1 MDIKQSNYFPP
12 LVVDLD
18 GTLIYSDLLHESI
31 LILIKSKPWLIFLLP
46 YWLLFGK
53 ARFKSKLASLVTIPI
68 ASLPYNY
75 KLIEFLTEQKNLG
88 RKIVLCTASNT
99 VAAQSMSDHL
109 GFFDEVIASD
119 ENINLT
125 GSAKANDLINRY
137 GKGGFD
143 YAGNS
148 YADLAVWYGAR
159 RSILVNAKPSLEKIC
174 KQAFFVDKIIA
185 RPVVN
190 FKSWASAF
198 RLHQWVKNLLIFV
211 PAVAAH
217 TSMTDNTLKDL
228 ILAFL
233 SFSLCSSSVY
243 VLNDLLDLESDR
255 RHPRKRYR
263 QFASGKIS
271 ILVGISFVPLL
282 ILLSVLFAKCVGI
295 DFLCWL
301 LIYLALTTLYSLI
314 LKRLVIIDVLTLAIL
329 YTIRVIAGAS
339 AINISLSFWILAFSI
354 FLFFSLAFVKRD
366 VELRSFY
373 GDARRKLHGRGYIAS
388 DAQLIQQLGISSGY
402 AAVLVLALYINS
414 ENVMRLYRMP
424 ELIWG
429 AVPLLLWWLSWIWFQ
444 VNRGQIHD
452 DPIVFAFRDK
462 TSLLV
467 GTLFLIV
474 FAFAR

>member
-1 MDIKQSNYFPP
+1 
-12 LVVDLD
+12 
-18 GTLIYSDLLHESI
+18 
-31 LILIKSKPWLIFLLP
+31 
-46 YWLLFGK
+46 
-53 ARFKSKLASLVTIPI
+53 
-68 ASLPYNY
+68 
-75 KLIEFLTEQKNLG
+75 
-88 RKIVLCTASNT
+88 
-99 VAAQSMSDHL
+99 
-109 GFFDEVIASD
+109 
-119 ENINLT
+119 
-125 GSAKANDLINRY
+125 
-137 GKGGFD
+137 
-143 YAGNS
+143 
-148 YADLAVWYGAR
+148 
-159 RSILVNAKPSLEKIC
+159 
-174 KQAFFVDKIIA
+174 
-185 RPVVN
+185 
-190 FKSWASAF
+190 
-198 RLHQWVKNLLIFV
+198 
-211 PAVAAH
+211 
-217 TSMTDNTLKDL
+217 
-228 ILAFL
+228 
-233 SFSLCSSSVY
+233 
-243 VLNDLLDLESDR
+243 
-255 RHPRKRYR
+255 
-263 QFASGKIS
+263 
-271 ILVGISFVPLL
+271 
-282 ILLSVLFAKCVGI
+282 
-295 DFLCWL
+295 
-301 LIYLALTTLYSLI
+301 LI

>member
-1 MDIKQSNYFPP
+1 MVIKQSNYSLP
-12 LVVDLD
+12 LVIDLD

-31 LILIKSKPWLIFLLP
+31 LILIKSKPWLFFLLP

-53 ARFKSKLASLVTIPI
+53 ARFKSKLASLVTISI

-75 KLIEFLTEQKNLG
+75 KIIEFLTEQKKLG

-99 VAAQSMSDHL
+99 VIAQSISDHL

-119 ENINLT
+119 ESINLT
-125 GSAKANDLINRY
+125 GPAKANELINRY

-148 YADLAVWYGAR
+148 YADLAVWFGAR
-159 RSILVNAKPSLEKIC
+159 RSILVNVKPSLEKIC
-174 KQAFFVDKIIA
+174 KQAFFVEKIIA

-190 FKSWASAF
+190 FKSWVNAF
-198 RLHQWVKNLLIFV
+198 RLHQWVKNILIFV

-217 TSMTDNTLKDL
+217 ASMTDNTLKDL
-228 ILAFL
+228 IVAFF
-233 SFSLCSSSVY
+233 SFCLCSSSVY

-263 QFASGKIS
+263 QFASGKIP
-271 ILVGISFVPLL
+271 ILVGVSFAPLL
-282 ILLSVLFAKCVGI
+282 IFLSILLAKCVGTV
-295 DFLCWL
+295 FLCWL
-301 LIYLALTTLYSLI
+301 LIYFALTSLYSLI

-329 YTIRVIAGAS
+329 YTIRIIAGAS

-354 FLFFSLAFVKRD
+354 FLFFSLAFVKRA

-373 GDARRKLHGRGYIAS
+373 GDAGRKLHGRGYIAS

-414 ENVMRLYRMP
+414 ENIMRLYRMP
-424 ELIWG
+424 ELIWV
-429 AVPLLLWWLSWIWFQ
+429 AVPLLLWWLSWIWFE

-462 TSLLV
+462 MSLLI
-467 GTLFLIV
+467 GTLFLSV